1 MLLFCSSICR
11 MPTPPC
17 TKRNNG
23 TRQEHADNNRIV
35 RKINANKNA
44 KQTRNSDREFANCIM
59 QSAGPSANLQ
69 IRGRRCSRRMAHS
82 DPPAPFH
89 GARGV
94 SDRNSQFCRLQ
105 KPLPHPA
112 LPADPTLNFA
122 FCRPLRLKCRTF
134 GSLFAD
140 RKFIENPTPEKAP

>member
-82 DPPAPFH
+82 DPPPPSRRAGLEACQIPS
-89 GARGV
+89 ARTSADYKA
-94 SDRNSQFCRLQ
+94 SDGPRPTRRLHLKIPEFLTKANPQ
-105 KPLPHPA
+105 TPNLRFWTDFLP
-112 LPADPTLNFA
+112 
-122 FCRPLRLKCRTF
+122 
-134 GSLFAD
+134 
-140 RKFIENPTPEKAP
+140 IENSLKI